1 MAKFYK
7 PGRVVI
13 VTNGKYAGKKA
24 IIVRSNFDQTQN
36 RQYPHCLVLGLK
48 KFPRRVTKNSLKRF
62 ETKLQRFN
70 DTTKSKVSSARQE
83 RLKRMGVFVKTYN
96 MAHLLATR
104 YKILDN
110 FGIEKQFNELDRL
123 ETVVKELDTKLKSK
137 GKDDKPEEVKKI
149 EEEMGVARD
158 SFSAALNKCKVSVGT
173 ELYNRFMKG
182 FERSN
187 NAEENDK
194 IASSEFLFTK
204 LKF

>member
-24 IIVRSNFDQTQN
+24 IIVRSNFDQTKT
-36 RQYPHCLVLGLK
+36 RKYPHCLVLGLK
-48 KFPRRVTKNSLKRF
+48 KFPRRVTKNTLKRF
-62 ETKLQRFN
+62 EAKLQRFN
-70 DTTKSKVSSARQE
+70 DSKCKVKSARQE

-110 FGIEKQFNELDRL
+110 FGIEKQFTELDRL
-123 ETVVKELDTKLKSK
+123 EGVVKDLNTKLSSK
-137 GKDDKPEEVKKI
+137 TKEDKPEDIKKL
-149 EEEMGVARD
+149 EEEVGVARD
-158 SFSAALNKCKVSVGT
+158 NFSAALDKCKVSVGT